1 MPPSRSRFA
10 DRLAVPLAA
19 LAVLFVAGRAD
30 GQPAPLG
37 AGLRVAVTRAGQPA
51 AGATVCVGTTSD
63 RNAFF
68 QGVTDGQ
75 GRVAFASVPGEA
87 FVVTARLGD
96 RGASESFSIARPG
109 GVPFFSAA
117 ITLPQAPGGPS
128 CPTTPAGPNRRIGAG
143 VPAAAA
149 RITPFPIPTSVVLNL
164 GKPCFGALGMD
175 CGGAQGPIPVTALCA
190 NGTCF
195 INGGSWDHDECCF
208 RSPGGVACN
217 LPHPDDGTGTCGAFF
232 AKAAR
237 LAAKGIF
244 WSRRIDFSER
254 NSTGRVVFA
263 EYCAPPNSLL
273 PPGDVAKCCSGSTRA
288 LNAAE
293 AAAAAAAG
301 ETLVACR

>member
-1 MPPSRSRFA
+1 MPRFPNA
-10 DRLAVPLAA
+10 PGVPFLAFALLAPA
-19 LAVLFVAGRAD
+19 APVAA
-30 GQPAPLG
+30 QPAPLG
-37 AGLRVAVTRAGQPA
+37 PGLQVTVTSAGQPA
-51 AGATVCVGTTSD
+51 AGATVCVGTSSD
-63 RNAFF
+63 RNQFF
-68 QGVTDGQ
+68 QGATDGR
-75 GRVAFASVPGEA
+75 GRVSFPGVPAEP
-87 FVVTARLGD
+87 FVVTARLGN
-96 RGASESFSIARPG
+96 RGAAESFSVARPG

-117 ITLPQAPGGPS
+117 VSLPQAPGGPS
-128 CPTTPAGPNRRIGAG
+128 WPTTPAGPPRRIGSG
-143 VPAAAA
+143 VAAAAA
-149 RITPFPIPTSVVLNL
+149 RITPIPVPTSIVLNL

-263 EYCAPPNSLL
+263 EYCAPANSLL
-273 PPGDVAKCCSGSTRA
+273 PPGDVSKCCSGSTRA

-293 AAAAAAAG
+293 TAAAAAAG